1 MLLYI
6 KEIYYILSIQ
16 RGSTLRINKHLLTLN
31 VTINQFLAIK
41 ALTFF
46 TFSQSYM
53 VEKVLFWGKIFEIR
67 MDRCV
72 LRFPES
78 ENHIFSGWSACVCVF
93 ACYGHIYNTSYSR
106 NLKSGVLHLY
116 YMQMLL
122 EAFYEGPTNS
132 MYKGTHKMIL
142 IH

>member
-53 VEKVLFWGKIFEIR
+53 VKKVLFWGKIFEIR

-93 ACYGHIYNTSYSR
+93 ACYGHIYNQRWAIYIEKSILYTIYRYSQIL
-106 NLKSGVLHLY
+106 LKI
-116 YMQMLL
+116 
-122 EAFYEGPTNS
+122 
-132 MYKGTHKMIL
+132 YKIHIL
-142 IH
+142 